1 MNIWYGLGV
10 DGGAP
15 RLRCKAAKAVRMPC
29 WTDVCPASLTACL
42 CKALYAIFRYGPMR
56 ALLGLEDVKPAGLTL
71 S

>member
-15 RLRCKAAKAVRMPC
+15 RLRCKAAKAMRMPC

-42 CKALYAIFRYGPMR
+42 CKALHAVDTGRCVPCW
-56 ALLGLEDVKPAGLTL
+56 ALRM
-71 S
+71 